1 MVFDDLVLL
10 LLLRIGQDEELRK
23 TTGVGED
30 ARAASGSAD
39 C

>member
-30 ARAASGSAD
+30 A
-39 C
+39 